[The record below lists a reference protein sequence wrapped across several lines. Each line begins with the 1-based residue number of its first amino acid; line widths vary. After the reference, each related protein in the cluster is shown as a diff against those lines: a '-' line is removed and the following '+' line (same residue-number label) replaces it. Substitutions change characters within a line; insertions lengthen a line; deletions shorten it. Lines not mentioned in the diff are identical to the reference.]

1 MELNECLKYD
11 NEPILRETLEDISF
25 PVSQKEQELIDEM
38 VAYIDS
44 SYDGTYRAKKIVPG
58 VAIAANQVGL
68 NKKVVYIHT
77 RDLEGREYK
86 FLWGNPKIIFKS
98 ETITYLSGGEG
109 CLSVKEHH
117 EGNVKRHYVVIVE
130 ANDMLNGNKLEK
142 VELEGF
148 LAIVA
153 QHEIDH
159 LSGVLYYDRIN
170 KEDPMYAEKEWIKI
184 G

>member
-86 FLWGNPKIIFKS
+86 FL
-98 ETITYLSGGEG
+98 
-109 CLSVKEHH
+109 
-117 EGNVKRHYVVIVE
+117 
-130 ANDMLNGNKLEK
+130 
-142 VELEGF
+142 
-148 LAIVA
+148 
-153 QHEIDH
+153 
-159 LSGVLYYDRIN
+159 
-170 KEDPMYAEKEWIKI
+170 
-184 G
+184 